1 MAKQKL
7 VEINMFSKLLDLF
20 FTAKSKNKE
29 NQFLNK
35 IKDSDEDV
43 WKAFDDINS
52 KIDASTKRLNKYNS
66 KFKDIDFSDLN

>member
-29 NQFLNK
+29 TQFLNK

-52 KIDASTKRLNKYNS
+52 KIDASTQRLNKYNS

>member
-20 FTAKSKNKE
+20 FTAKAKNKE
-29 NQFLNK
+29 TQFLNK

-52 KIDASTKRLNKYNS
+52 KIDASTQRLNKYN
-66 KFKDIDFSDLN
+66 

>member
-43 WKAFDDINS
+43 WKAFDDINA
-52 KIDASTKRLNKYNS
+52 KIDASTKSLNKYNS

>member
-43 WKAFDDINS
+43 WKAFDDINA
-52 KIDASTKRLNKYNS
+52 KIDASTQRLNKYNS

>member
-1 MAKQKL
+1 
-7 VEINMFSKLLDLF
+7 MFSKLLDLF

-35 IKDSDEDV
+35 IKSSDEDV
-43 WKAFDDINS
+43 WKAFDDINA
-52 KIDASTKRLNKYNS
+52 KIDASTQRLNKYNS

>member
-43 WKAFDDINS
+43 WKAFDDINA

-66 KFKDIDFSDLN
+66 KFKDIDFSDLD

>member
-20 FTAKSKNKE
+20 FTAKAKNKE
-29 NQFLNK
+29 TQFLNK
-35 IKDSDEDV
+35 INDSDEDV

-52 KIDASTKRLNKYNS
+52 KIDASTQRINKYNS

>member
-35 IKDSDEDV
+35 IKSSDEDV
-43 WKAFDDINS
+43 WKAFDDINA
-52 KIDASTKRLNKYNS
+52 KIDASTQRLNKYNS